1 MRSAE
6 NSVTSSPFSPSFLF
20 QFHFGSKGKDAM
32 VQYSFVSS
40 TLHFNFCKVHLYLIS
55 FNTQS
60 NPVRFKAL
68 DGLLEAQSTFLV
80 QFYIYAF
87 GRKFF
92 VVVI

>member
-1 MRSAE
+1 MRSDE
-6 NSVTSSPFSPSFLF
+6 NSITSSPFSPSFLF
-20 QFHFGSKGKDAM
+20 HFHFGSKGKDAM
-32 VQYSFVSS
+32 AQYSFVSS

-68 DGLLEAQSTFLV
+68 TGLLEAQSTFLV

-92 VVVI
+92 IVVI